1 PSALSQCQMSNFP
14 QGPLQDLL
22 CGHIIPPSNLYA
34 AFLTTAPWTNCLKF
48 KWDARS
54 NTVLL
59 NDLGTVLLSLCAVVP
74 GGSSSLCRRMGS
86 WRPLE
91 PKSTSDVE
99 AVFERYAA
107 VIAGAMTKQIK
118 IPKSRRSTQ
127 LRQTPSTSG
136 SAATPTGALMF
147 AVVGAKL
154 SEGINFSDDLAR
166 AVVMVGMP
174 FANAATP
181 ELAER
186 MRYVRELAKTSGEL
200 EKGASKLDAGNEL
213 YYYLNMC
220 TKAVN
225 QSIGPAIRHKNDY
238 VSDSRLLLHPEVP
251 VF

>member
-1 PSALSQCQMSNFP
+1 MEPMSNFP

-91 PKSTSDVE
+91 PKNTSDVE

-118 IPKSRRSTQ
+118 

-154 SEGINFSDDLAR
+154 SEGI
-166 AVVMVGMP
+166 
-174 FANAATP
+174 
-181 ELAER
+181 
-186 MRYVRELAKTSGEL
+186 
-200 EKGASKLDAGNEL
+200 
-213 YYYLNMC
+213 
-220 TKAVN
+220 
-225 QSIGPAIRHKNDY
+225 
-238 VSDSRLLLHPEVP
+238 
-251 VF
+251 